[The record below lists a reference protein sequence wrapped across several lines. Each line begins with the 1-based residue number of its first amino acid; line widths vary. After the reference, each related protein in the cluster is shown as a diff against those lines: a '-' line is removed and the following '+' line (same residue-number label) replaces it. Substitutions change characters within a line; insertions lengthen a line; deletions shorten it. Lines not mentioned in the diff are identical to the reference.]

1 MDETG
6 AELVKR
12 WQGGRAHE
20 FMKQAGFLT
29 NQILINWGTREVEIK
44 DDA

>member
-1 MDETG
+1 MGE
-6 AELVKR
+6 
-12 WQGGRAHE
+12 AHE
-20 FMKQAGFLT
+20 FIKQSGFLT